1 MTRRFEYADNS
12 PSECW
17 EVTVTGR
24 AVTVRYGRINR
35 DGESTPRCEYSQC
48 QAR

>member
-1 MTRRFEYADNS
+1 MPRRFEYADNS

-24 AVTVRYGRINR
+24 AVTVRYGRISP
-35 DGESTPRCEYSQC
+35 DGESMPRCEYSHG